1 MEPFY
6 ALILS
11 LQLHSAVLDLRGPFA
26 TQAECRD
33 FVAKRKDLGAGCIPE
48 SGLRAAT
55 TTLFNKQPSEIW
67 K

>member
-1 MEPFY
+1 MEPFF

-11 LQLHSAVLDLRGPFA
+11 LQVHSAVLDLRGPFETLA
-26 TQAECRD
+26 QCRE
-33 FVAKRKDLGAGCIPE
+33 FIAKRKDFGAGCIPE

-55 TTLFNKQPSEIW
+55 MTLFNRQPSEIW